1 MSFDGT
7 AQLPVGSS
15 KARHS
20 LYESFELVPALN
32 ADLNSVGDATSAAE
46 LTKTLVANKSFELLG
61 TNASTGDAT
70 LDVDGG
76 IKCETDGASGDENII
91 LPHLDSGQSAW
102 HSTKWDT
109 EKQVG
114 WGCVIQTGSSVAD
127 TTIWAG
133 LKLTNTDVIGTDEDQ
148 AFFRYNPSENGGK
161 WQLIT
166 RDNNAAN
173 VIRTVGPA
181 VAASTTYYLS
191 LKINSAFDVSYTVND
206 VTGIASTA
214 VRTGINLI
222 PYIGISA
229 EAAAA
234 KHFYVRKTWISKAY

>member
-20 LYESFELVPALN
+20 LYESFDRTVALN
-32 ADLNSVGDATSAAE
+32 ADILNSAE
-46 LTKTLVANKSFELLG
+46 STRMIANANFELLG
-61 TNASTGDAT
+61 TNASTGDTT

-76 IKCETDGASGDENII
+76 IKCETDGAANDEQII
-91 LPHLDSGQSAW
+91 LPHLDSGQTTW
-102 HSTKWDT
+102 TSTTWDT
-109 EKQVG
+109 EDELG
-114 WGCVIQTGSSVAD
+114 WGCVIKTGSSIAD

-133 LKLTNTDVIGTDEDQ
+133 LKLTNTDVIATDADQ

-161 WQLIT
+161 WQLTTSNAGTDTT
-166 RDNNAAN
+166 RA
-173 VIRTVGPA
+173 VGPA

-214 VRTGINLI
+214 VRTGIDLI